1 MKSEREKQIL
11 YFNAYMWNLK
21 NYKPICKAEIGTDV
35 KNKYMYTMGKGRWEK
50 LRDWE

>member
-11 YFNAYMWNLK
+11 YFNAYTWNLK
-21 NYKPICKAEIGTDV
+21 KYKLICKAERDTYV

-50 LRDWE
+50 LGHWD